1 MILNAPMDGC
11 SSSKKEVNIIQQSA
25 SRGGASAEVYL
36 AEKWQEHMIPIITQY
51 GLKGHSQTGQN
62 IAFYNAQPT
71 RTLVLKGEKYQDRKG
86 YEDTVAVFDIS
97 MLMAAKII
105 IH

>member
-1 MILNAPMDGC
+1 MT
-11 SSSKKEVNIIQQSA
+11 
-25 SRGGASAEVYL
+25 
-36 AEKWQEHMIPIITQY
+36 PIVTHY

-62 IAFYNAQPT
+62 IAFYNAQPK
-71 RTLVLKGEKYQDRKG
+71 RTLELKGEKYQDRKG
-86 YEDTVAVFDIS
+86 YEDTVEVFDVS